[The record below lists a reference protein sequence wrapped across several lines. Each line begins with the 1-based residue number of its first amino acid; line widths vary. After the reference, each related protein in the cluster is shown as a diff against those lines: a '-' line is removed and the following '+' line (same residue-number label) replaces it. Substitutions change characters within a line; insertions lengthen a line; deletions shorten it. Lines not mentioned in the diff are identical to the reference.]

1 MRKYFIRNDGEFYK
15 ANLHCHSTVSD
26 GKLSPDEL
34 KKIYKKHGYSVLAY
48 TDHNILIAHP
58 ELRDEEFLPL
68 NSYELSV
75 FTLDKYSG
83 AAGKQYEKPCHLI
96 LIAKEENNLDM
107 VCWNRN
113 FLFANAVNYESQAK
127 FKKSEDNYDRVYTP
141 DCINDIINR
150 AHKGG
155 YYVIYAH
162 PTWSGEIYPTYIQYK
177 NLDAMEMIVLPGG
190 LGGVASARASQAAL
204 DALRWGWE
212 HDRFVAA
219 ICAGPTVLADL
230 GISDGKKA
238 TCFPGCEGQ
247 MGKADMVPGA
257 AALRDGKLITGTSAG
272 CAIPFALELIKALK
286 GSEAADKV
294 AKQIVIR

>member
-1 MRKYFIRNDGEFYK
+1 MVYVLLGTGFEEVEAIAPVDLMRRAGIQVQ
-15 ANLHCHSTVSD
+15 TVGIT
-26 GKLSPDEL
+26 GKTVAGSH
-34 KKIYKKHGYSVLAY
+34 KIPVEA
-48 TDHNILIAHP
+48 DILP
-58 ELRDEEFLPL
+58 ENMDL
-68 NSYELSV
+68 
-75 FTLDKYSG
+75 
-83 AAGKQYEKPCHLI
+83 
-96 LIAKEENNLDM
+96 
-107 VCWNRN
+107 
-113 FLFANAVNYESQAK
+113 ESM
-127 FKKSEDNYDRVYTP
+127 D
-141 DCINDIINR
+141 
-150 AHKGG
+150 
-155 YYVIYAH
+155 
-162 PTWSGEIYPTYIQYK
+162 
-177 NLDAMEMIVLPGG
+177 MIVLPGG

-230 GISDGKKA
+230 GIPDGKKA